1 MKPILVIMAAGMGS
15 RFGGMKQ
22 IEPVGP
28 NGEIIL
34 DYACFDAIRAGYE
47 KIVFVVKKE
56 NEALFREVAGD
67 RIAQKADVYYA
78 HQELALPEG
87 YTLPEG
93 RVKPLGTGH
102 AVLSAK
108 AYLDAPFT
116 VTNADDYYGKEAYK
130 VMYDYLTATPGG
142 CAMVGYDLKNTVTE
156 NGSVSRGVCDA
167 DGEGFLRSVT
177 EKTKIVSRPDGIVS
191 MEEDGSELPL
201 SPDTVVS
208 MNFWG
213 FSEKVVPAFQ
223 ESFVEYIEEKLP
235 TNPLKAEFY
244 LPTAAQNLIDRGVS
258 RVKVLQSHDAWYG
271 VTYREDRDAVKAGLL
286 KMHQA
291 GLYPEKLF

>member
-34 DYACFDAIRAGYE
+34 DYACYDAIRAGYE

-67 RIAQKADVYYA
+67 RISRHADVYYA

-102 AVLSAK
+102 AVLSATP
-108 AYLDAPFT
+108 YLDAPFT
-116 VTNADDYYGKEAYK
+116 VTNADDYYGREAYR
-130 VMYDYLTATPGG
+130 VMYQYLTDTPNG
-142 CAMVGYDLKNTVTE
+142 CAMVGYDLRNTVTE

-167 DGEGFLRSVT
+167 DEKGFLRSVT
-177 EKTKIVSRPDGIVS
+177 EKTKIVSGEEGIVS
-191 MEEDGSELPL
+191 LEDDGKKLPL
-201 SPDTVVS
+201 SPETVVS

-213 FSEKVVPAFQ
+213 FSEGVIPAFR
-223 ESFVEYIEEKLP
+223 ESFVEYIEKKLP

-244 LPTAAQNLIDRGVS
+244 LPTAAQNLIDRGIAQ
-258 RVKVLQSHDAWYG
+258 VKVLQSHDAWYG
-271 VTYREDRDAVKAGLL
+271 VTYREDRETVKAGLL
-286 KMHQA
+286 HMHQM
-291 GLYPEKLF
+291 GIYPEKLF